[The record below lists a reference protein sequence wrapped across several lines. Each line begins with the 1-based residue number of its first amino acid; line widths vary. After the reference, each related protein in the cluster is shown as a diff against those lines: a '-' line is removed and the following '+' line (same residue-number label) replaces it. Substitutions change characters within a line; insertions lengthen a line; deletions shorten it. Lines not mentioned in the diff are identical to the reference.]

1 MAKSSYVRITALDP
15 EPVWQIDYRCAAP
28 RGVCRVRTLP
38 VLRGKVDALPEP
50 LLGLVLTSD
59 LQGMA
64 LEVSDNRLL
73 GQVVAEELELLC
85 DEGELPARDRV
96 AVLLAGDFYANPE
109 ADQLGVSGDVWP
121 VWLAFHERFRW
132 VCGVAGNHDR
142 FGNGVSPAASA
153 LRDGMHFIDAGQVE
167 LDGLKVAGVGG
178 IVGKEARP
186 QRHSEDTQRE
196 RVRRALTPMPQ
207 LLVMHEGPEVP
218 ESGLL
223 GRAVVRELVDGAG
236 AVVVSGH
243 CHWPVSLVELAS
255 GTQLLNVD
263 ARVIVLTC

>member
-1 MAKSSYVRITALDP
+1 MWR
-15 EPVWQIDYRCAAP
+15 IDYRCAAP

-38 VLRGKVDALPEP
+38 VLRGKVNALPEP

-64 LEVSDNRLL
+64 LDVSDDRLL
-73 GQVVAEELELLC
+73 GEVVAEELELLC
-85 DEGELPARDRV
+85 DGGELPPRRPGGGAAR
-96 AVLLAGDFYANPE
+96 GDFYANPE
-109 ADQLGVSGDVWP
+109 ADQLGVSGDAWP
-121 VWLAFHERFRW
+121 VWMAFHARFRW

-142 FGNGVSPAASA
+142 FGNGVSPVASA
-153 LRDGMHFIDAGQVE
+153 LRDGMYFIDAGQVE
-167 LDGLKVAGVGG
+167 LDGLKVGGVGG
-178 IVGKEARP
+178 IIGKEARP

-196 RVRRALTPMPQ
+196 RLRRALTPTPE
-207 LLVMHEGPEVP
+207 LLVMHEGPDVP

-223 GRAVVRELVDGAG
+223 GRAVVREVVDGAG

-263 ARVIVLTC
+263 ARVIVLTR